1 VIFVTVGTHHQPF
14 DRLLCALGPLAELD
28 RLVVQHGVGRAPACA
43 DIAVDFLSAREVATR
58 VEQARAVVMHAGVG
72 SFLVAYRAGHVPVM
86 VPRQRRYGEHVDDHQ
101 TSLVR
106 ALEREGRVR
115 AVWHVEEL
123 ADAVEGASRRA
134 APEAPAAGESLQA
147 AVRRAMDGERIADS
161 PLLPSRRRWSYR
173 AGLLRRTSPRPH
185 YGHHDVRGPATPLA

>member
-14 DRLLCALGPLAELD
+14 DRLLRALGPLAELD

-43 DIAVDFLSAREVATR
+43 DIAVDFMSAREVATR
-58 VEQARAVVMHAGVG
+58 IEHARAVVMHAGVG

-106 ALEREGRVR
+106 ALGREGRVR

-123 ADAVEGASRRA
+123 ADAVEGAARRA
-134 APEAPAAGESLQA
+134 APEAPPTGESLAA
-147 AVRRAMDGERIADS
+147 AVRRAMDGEPIADL
-161 PLLPSRRRWSYR
+161 LLPPSGRRWSRR
-173 AGLLRRTSPRPH
+173 AGLLREGRR
-185 YGHHDVRGPATPLA
+185 YGHHDVQAPATPAA